1 MDITIETAV
10 VALVALVAAV
20 AVLGIATGQ
29 IDSFTN
35 FSDEQTEGANCQ
47 LLETQADNCRWSPSE
62 ELPDSAESCDFEVP
76 EDC

>member
-29 IDSFTN
+29 TGDFTEFAN
-35 FSDEQTEGANCQ
+35 NQQKGANCQ
-47 LLETQADNCRWSPSE
+47 ILQTQYENCQLEEDSKLRDNDCDI
-62 ELPDSAESCDFEVP
+62 PDRSC
-76 EDC
+76 

>member
-29 IDSFTN
+29 TGDFTEFAN
-35 FSDEQTEGANCQ
+35 DRQQDANCQ
-47 LLETQADNCRWSPSE
+47 LLQTQIENGQREEGSLPSDCE
-62 ELPDSAESCDFEVP
+62 DSGTDDAG
-76 EDC
+76 